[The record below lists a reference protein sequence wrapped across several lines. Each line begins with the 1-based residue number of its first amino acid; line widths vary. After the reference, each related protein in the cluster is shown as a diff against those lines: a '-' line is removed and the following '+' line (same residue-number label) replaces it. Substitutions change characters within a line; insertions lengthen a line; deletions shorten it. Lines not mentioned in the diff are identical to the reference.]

1 MLKLEYLK
9 RANIVHNNEF
19 KYHLS
24 NNIDLTSKIIIEC
37 SKHGIFKQQ
46 AKNHLYL
53 KHKCPECSKYKK
65 VSKVKYL
72 DKLNHI
78 HNNKYDYTK
87 VKYSSTT
94 DEVIIICPDHGE
106 FKQKLYQHLKYGC
119 QKCSYIKNGQ
129 NRQISIDEFLE
140 RVKGD
145 YDYSNTTLEYPK
157 VLNICCKIHGDF
169 NQNIFDHLSGAGC
182 PKCSVSKGEL
192 YIRTILTSHNIRFE
206 EQMRFKNCINPITNR
221 TLPFD
226 FYLHDYDICIEYDGI
241 QHFEPVEYF
250 GGEKTFKKQQI
261 NDLIKDQYCDDNNI
275 KLIRIN
281 YKELK

>member
-1 MLKLEYLK
+1 MLKIEYLK
-9 RANIVHNNEF
+9 KANIAHNNIF

-24 NNIDLTSKIIIEC
+24 DSVNLDHKIIIEC
-37 SKHGIFKQQ
+37 QKHGIFKQL

-65 VSKVKYL
+65 VSKDQYL

-78 HNNKYDYTK
+78 HNYKYDYSK
-87 VKYSSTT
+87 VKYTSTT
-94 DEVIIICPDHGE
+94 DDVIILCPEHGE

-119 QKCSYIKNGQ
+119 QKCAYVKNGK
-129 NRQISIDEFLE
+129 NKQILIEEFLE

-157 VLNICCKIHGDF
+157 AFNIRCKIHGNF
-169 NQNIFDHLSGAGC
+169 CQNIFDHLSGSGC
-182 PKCSVSKGEL
+182 PKCSTSKGEV
-192 YIRTILTSHNIRFE
+192 YIRDILTKYNIRFE
-206 EQMRFKNCINPITNR
+206 EQTRFKNCINPITNR

-226 FYLHDYDICIEYDGI
+226 FYLPDYDICIEYDGI

-261 NDLIKDQYCDDNNI
+261 NDIIKDQYCDNNNI